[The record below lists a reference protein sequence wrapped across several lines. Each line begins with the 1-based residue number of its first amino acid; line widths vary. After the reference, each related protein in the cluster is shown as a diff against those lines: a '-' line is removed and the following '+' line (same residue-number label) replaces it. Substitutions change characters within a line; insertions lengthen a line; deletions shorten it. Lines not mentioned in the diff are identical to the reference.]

1 MAKMREIPVND
12 VMTKNG
18 KLREDGRLI
27 RDMYLFQVKSPQES
41 KSKDD
46 IYKLLATV
54 PGDEAYRPLKDGKCP
69 YIK

>member
-1 MAKMREIPVND
+1 VRALV
-12 VMTKNG
+12 

-27 RDMYLFQVKSPQES
+27 REMYLFQVKSPQES

-46 IYKLLATV
+46 IYKLLATL
-54 PGDEAYRPLKDGKCP
+54 PGEEAYRPLKDGKCP

>member
-1 MAKMREIPVND
+1 MSSLLLDSDD

-18 KLREDGRLI
+18 KLREDGRLV

-46 IYKLLATV
+46 IYKLVATV
-54 PGDEAYRPLKDGKCP
+54 PGEQAYRPLKDGKCP
-69 YIK
+69 FIK

>member
-1 MAKMREIPVND
+1 MREIPVND

>member
-1 MAKMREIPVND
+1 MRALV
-12 VMTKNG
+12 

-27 RDMYLFQVKSPQES
+27 REMYLFQVKSPQES

-46 IYKLLATV
+46 IYKLLATL
-54 PGDEAYRPLKDGKCP
+54 PGEEAYRPLKDGKCP